1 MVDQHAVLMTLSKL
15 GDLIKVHGTTC
26 TSINPITTKIHG
38 RAQCAKLTLRLTMT
52 LLQLG
57 HVISVNGFISS
68 CISPVW
74 QNSRPTCTDFTF
86 QVTMMPPQ
94 LGHVTKIY
102 VFISTFISPITT
114 KCCRMINQYTLTL
127 PGRKMIWHHY
137 N

>member
-26 TSINPITTKIHG
+26 TSINPITTKIRG
-38 RAQCAKLTLRLTMT
+38 RAQCAKLTLRWTMT

-68 CISPVW
+68 CVSPVW
-74 QNSRPTCTDFTF
+74 QNSRPTCTDFTL
-86 QVTMMPPQ
+86 QVMMMPPQ
-94 LGHVTKIY
+94 LGHETKIY